1 MGTGTAKTAF
11 IHIGHHALN
20 GDVMT
25 TKSDIDSPFNW
36 RGKPSIFTQGT
47 FKSKQVFDGA
57 NTNRAAMQ
65 TRLEPRPTYLISN

>member
-1 MGTGTAKTAF
+1 
-11 IHIGHHALN
+11 
-20 GDVMT
+20 MT

-65 TRLEPRPTYLISN
+65 TRLEPRPTYLISNSIYLKQPKLTRSLGKK